1 MTDTTKPNGDRD
13 RQDSGLQY
21 HILPADDPLAA
32 LNILR
37 AAAGLEPLSEEDD
50 PAWQENPSGQ

>member
-13 RQDSGLQY
+13 SQDSGLQY

-37 AAAGLEPLSEEDD
+37 QAAGLEPLSEEDD
-50 PAWQENPSGQ
+50 PARQENRSGQ